1 MSQQQPIEETMPTSA
16 RKNEPGV
23 EQTQKVDS
31 TKPQTKSKRWRWILS
46 GLGLFVLLISL
57 GALGGY
63 SVALSARQA
72 ESHLQS
78 AVEAN
83 YQYELGLVDLQN
95 GACDR
100 AKDRFVYVIELV
112 PDYPGVQD
120 ALIQASLC
128 TGATPSPDALVDA
141 TAGPT
146 PTPDLRG
153 ADSIFADAQGQLG
166 AKTWDTLLPLLDT
179 LRKNFPDYQPI
190 EVDRMYYI
198 AYRNRGSDRILAGDL
213 ERGIFDLNR
222 AEQIGPVDADAQNL
236 RQWATWY
243 IVGASF
249 WEVDWAQSVQ
259 YFQLVAPAAP
269 NLHDL
274 NFFTAQDRLAQALV
288 GYASELIQEASQ
300 LALDKQWCTAESKIY
315 EANGYSP
322 LSPEVQ
328 PTATWYTEKC
338 ALNGDEQ

>member
-1 MSQQQPIEETMPTSA
+1 M
-16 RKNEPGV
+16 GV
-23 EQTQKVDS
+23 
-31 TKPQTKSKRWRWILS
+31 
-46 GLGLFVLLISL
+46 
-57 GALGGY
+57 
-63 SVALSARQA
+63 SARQA
-72 ESHLQS
+72 QANLQS

-83 YQYELGLVDLQN
+83 YQFELGLVDLQN

-100 AKDRFVYVIELV
+100 AKDRFVYVIELQ

-128 TGATPSPDALVDA
+128 TGVTPAADALVDA
-141 TAGPT
+141 TSGPT

-153 ADSIFADAQGQLG
+153 ADSIYADAQGQLS
-166 AKTWDTLLPLLDT
+166 ARTWDTLLPLLDT

-190 EVDRMYYI
+190 EVDRMYYV

-222 AEQIGPVDADAQNL
+222 AEQVGPLDAEAQNY

-249 WEVDWAQSVQ
+249 WEVDWTQAVQ
-259 YFQLVAPAAP
+259 YFQLVAAAAP

-274 NFFTAQDRLAQALV
+274 SFFTAQDRLAEALV
-288 GYASELIQEASQ
+288 GYAGDLILEAQ
-300 LALDKQWCTAESKIY
+300 DLATNKQWCSAEAKIY

-322 LSPEVQ
+322 LPPEVQ

>member
-1 MSQQQPIEETMPTSA
+1 MSQQEPLEETMPTAAQKRGESTQQSQPSKPPTQA
-16 RKNEPGV
+16 RP
-23 EQTQKVDS
+23 
-31 TKPQTKSKRWRWILS
+31 KRWRWVLS
-46 GLGLFVLLISL
+46 ALGLFVLLAGL

-63 SVALSARQA
+63 SMGVSARQA
-72 ESHLQS
+72 QANLQS

-128 TGATPSPDALVDA
+128 TGATPAPDALVDA
-141 TAGPT
+141 TSGPT

-153 ADSIFADAQGQLG
+153 ADSIYADAQGQLG
-166 AKTWDTLLPLLDT
+166 ARTWDTLLPLLDT

-190 EVDRMYYI
+190 EVDRMYYV
-198 AYRNRGSDRILAGDL
+198 AYRNRGSDRIVAGDL

-222 AEQIGPVDADAQNL
+222 AEQIGPIDADAQNY

-249 WEVDWAQSVQ
+249 WEVDWAQAVE

-274 NFFTAQDRLAQALV
+274 TFFTAQDRLAQALV
-288 GYASELIQEASQ
+288 GYAGELILEAQ
-300 LALDKQWCTAESKIY
+300 DLAMNKQWCSAETKIY